1 MGRIVVSEF
10 VSIDGVMEN
19 PAWTQPYW
27 GDEQDAYKHTEL
39 FAAAALL
46 LGRVTYEGFAEAWP
60 SVTGE
65 DGYADRINALPKHVA
80 SSTPELPAWNGTAID
95 GDLVAAVPTLRE
107 APGQD
112 ILVFGS
118 AQLVQTLTRE
128 GLVDEFRLMV
138 YPVVVGSGKKLFQD
152 KTVASLKLVDAT
164 TFATGVVVLT
174 YHPAS

>member
-27 GDEQDAYKHTEL
+27 GQEQDAYKHAEL
-39 FAAAALL
+39 FAADALL

-60 SVTGE
+60 SMTGE
-65 DGYADRINALPKHVA
+65 DGYADRINAMPKHVV
-80 SSTPELPAWNGTAID
+80 SSTAELPAWNGSALA
-95 GDLVAAVPTLRE
+95 GDLVAEVTKLRE
-107 APGQD
+107 APGQA

-118 AQLVQTLTRE
+118 AQLVQALTRA

-138 YPVVVGSGKKLFQD
+138 YPVVVGAGKRLFQD
-152 KTVASLKLVDAT
+152 ETAATLRHVDTT
-164 TFATGVVVLT
+164 TFASGVVVLT
-174 YHPAS
+174 YHPS